1 MAGRRINR
9 LGVPR
14 RRAVTAAIVR
24 RAQVR
29 AAFDYFS
36 RYRDLGLAWIKACS
50 LGPAARVF
58 GNAARFRHIGLVLL
72 RIPVGCPFPD
82 VADHVVEAV
91 AVGRERGYGRSAL
104 EAIFVKVL
112 TREFTLP
119 GIRHE
124 LAARRELVAPREF
137 GTLQP
142 TTGGEFPL
150 RLGRKPLAGPFRIGL
165 RVAVRDV
172 YDRMIVKPA
181 DRAAR
186 SIGPAPVGAELETPP
201 LTPVAQ
207 IDRLLGRS
215 EDQRSGL

>member
-72 RIPVGCPFPD
+72 RIPVGRPFPD

-104 EAIFVKVL
+104 EAVFIKVL

-119 GIRHE
+119 GVRHV
-124 LAARRELVAPREF
+124 LAARRELVAPRKL
-137 GTLQP
+137 GALDP
-142 TTGGEFPL
+142 ATGGEFPL
-150 RLGRKPLAGPFRIGL
+150 RLGGEFLSGPFRISL
-165 RVAVRDV
+165 RVTERYV
-172 YDRMIVKPA
+172 YHR
-181 DRAAR
+181 
-186 SIGPAPVGAELETPP
+186 
-201 LTPVAQ
+201 
-207 IDRLLGRS
+207 
-215 EDQRSGL
+215 